1 MKLGVLAVVAL
12 AAASSTVRADPL
24 TGTDLQ
30 KSCAAPASAAV
41 CIAYMRGAVAMY
53 EAVAAEAKEV
63 AWFCPP
69 QDGDPAALRKLYLDW
84 AEENPS
90 LLGQPALLAVK
101 AMFQDAFACSD

>member
-12 AAASSTVRADPL
+12 AAASSTARADQL
-24 TGTDLQ
+24 TGADLQ
-30 KSCAAPASAAV
+30 KSCAAPATAAV

-53 EAVAAEAKEV
+53 EAVAAEAKEI

-84 AEENPS
+84 AEENPAG
-90 LLGQPALLAVK
+90 LGQPALLAVK